1 MRGRKKTMGIETKMD
16 KIVESA
22 DLVYST
28 AADRAVERMEEAE
41 GNVEKDIETGK
52 KLVDELKSNS

>member
-1 MRGRKKTMGIETKMD
+1 MGIETKMD

-28 AADRAVERMEEAE
+28 AADRAVGRMEEAE